1 MATEIAIFASF
12 CQRISEWEFF
22 YCQILNYQQDVGAM
36 SYRWIAAQ
44 LERIGK
50 TQAALARE
58 TGIDPSAI
66 SKMIAGKRA
75 LQTDEIAAVAESLQV
90 SSEALLRGLRDAD
103 AAGGDAAAPALSG
116 AAPIGGSGARQPDM
130 IPIRSGG
137 RSGQDQEMFL
147 EDGPVGH
154 TLRPPSLTGV
164 KGAYAI
170 YNMGDS
176 MSPRYEAGWLLHV
189 NPFKPPAPGRD
200 VVVLKRNNAVLIK
213 QLVRRAKGRI
223 VLRSYNRD
231 YKDVE
236 IDEKDVVSVH
246 LIVGAD
252 QEGG

>member
-1 MATEIAIFASF
+1 
-12 CQRISEWEFF
+12 
-22 YCQILNYQQDVGAM
+22 M
-36 SYRWIAAQ
+36 SYRWIAEQ
-44 LERIGK
+44 LARIGK

-58 TGIDPSAI
+58 TGIDPSAV
-66 SKMIAGKRA
+66 SKMISGKRA
-75 LQTDEIAAVAESLQV
+75 LQTDEIPAVSESLQV
-90 SSEALLRGLRDAD
+90 SAEALIRALQDAD
-103 AAGGDAAAPALSG
+103 APRREPGSAGGRAGSPAAAG
-116 AAPIGGSGARQPDM
+116 AGGRQPDM

-137 RSGQDQEMFL
+137 RSGTDQEMFL

-154 TLRPPSLTGV
+154 THRPANLAGV

-213 QLVRRAKGRI
+213 QLVRRAKGKI

-231 YKDVE
+231 YKDLE
-236 IDEKDVVSVH
+236 LDEGDVVSVH

>member
-1 MATEIAIFASF
+1 MRHA
-12 CQRISEWEFF
+12 
-22 YCQILNYQQDVGAM
+22 DV
-36 SYRWIAAQ
+36 
-44 LERIGK
+44 
-50 TQAALARE
+50 
-58 TGIDPSAI
+58 
-66 SKMIAGKRA
+66 
-75 LQTDEIAAVAESLQV
+75 
-90 SSEALLRGLRDAD
+90 
-103 AAGGDAAAPALSG
+103 
-116 AAPIGGSGARQPDM
+116 

-137 RSGQDQEMFL
+137 RSGDDQEMFL

-154 TLRPPSLTGV
+154 THRPANLTGV

-213 QLVRRAKGRI
+213 RLGRRAKGRI
-223 VLRSYNRD
+223 VLHSYNRD
-231 YKDVE
+231 YKDIEV
-236 IDEKDVVSVH
+236 DEKDVVSVH